1 MWLSF
6 SKGQFATANQPNWLG
21 LGPVFK
27 RVQIGQQIGLF
38 SPFCQTVPNTLSH
51 PRTHPR
57 THARTHAPTHAPTH
71 ARTHPWRSAGAQKG
85 FRLFFLITGDTR
97 LTNTQSYP
105 AKVNEEY
112 LVVSFLIVSVTSK
125 HLVPL
130 LTKTSS
136 PPSLEVTLIILRK
149 KHFGGILIC

>member
-1 MWLSF
+1 MLILISID
-6 SKGQFATANQPNWLG
+6 SHLIHPPYLIYPKSGNSLLNLYKSQQATYKNEINFNIYLP
-21 LGPVFK
+21 
-27 RVQIGQQIGLF
+27 
-38 SPFCQTVPNTLSH
+38 
-51 PRTHPR
+51 THP
-57 THARTHAPTHAPTH
+57 
-71 ARTHPWRSAGAQKG
+71 RTHPWRSAGAQKG